1 MALKTF
7 IWSPLNGVT
16 GDITRRTRTAQF
28 GDGYE
33 QVTDDG
39 MNSENQSWPLSF
51 TDKWTD
57 IKPIIDF
64 LREHGEARAFLW
76 TNPLGESGLYRAT
89 KLKPTALGFGN
100 WTVAVT
106 FVTAYRARPL

>member
-1 MALKTF
+1 MVELKTF
-7 IWSPLNGVT
+7 TWSPLVGAT
-16 GDITRRTRTAQF
+16 GDFTRRTRVAQF

-33 QVTDDG
+33 QVTADG
-39 MNSENQSWPLSF
+39 MNSEAQSWPLSF
-51 TDKWTD
+51 TDKWSD

-64 LREHGEARAFLW
+64 LREHGEARAFQW
-76 TNPLGESGLYRAT
+76 RNPLGEIGLYRAT

-106 FVTAYRARPL
+106 FVTAYRA